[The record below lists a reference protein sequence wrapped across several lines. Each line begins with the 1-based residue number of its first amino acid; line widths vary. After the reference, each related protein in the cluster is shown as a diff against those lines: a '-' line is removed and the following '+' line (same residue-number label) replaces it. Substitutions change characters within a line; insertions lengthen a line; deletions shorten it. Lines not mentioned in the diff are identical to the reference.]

1 MQDNIT
7 TRQRKDAEL
16 MASAIASAPQ
26 DKTAML
32 DILMDA
38 IVIGIELGEKC
49 SVYAED
55 QPKKDAS

>member
-38 IVIGIELGEKC
+38 IVIGMELGEKC
-49 SVYAED
+49 SAYAED